1 MSPPE
6 LLFLLCLSFSGVAA
20 AAWAPASAVPVL
32 ASSATVAGRIREGA
46 AASLAELLAVA
57 NSDDLDFSCQ
67 GSFAGSTSNESIQAL
82 QRCIEALLRYAEE
95 MKEQRKRT
103 LAADS
108 QYAVDVSATSAM
120 LRQLRNQEQAHR
132 RLFDGFRRDEQKEA
146 ERTLKSLGSDQGE
159 APASTGASNS
169 AAQTTLAT
177 SREIVAALQP
187 GADSAT
193 VAGADSTEAAHTAQS
208 PPPASRLS
216 QQEPLLVENQ
226 QRSQQFLP
234 RRLLRHLREFQQP
247 QQQAEQQPQQQQQ
260 QQHHQERQELP
271 QVQQAQQLML
281 DQQPQPAPET
291 QVQSR
296 AQPQAPQLSFAEDAD
311 QNAQAEP
318 AAIAP
323 PADDALSD
331 EEVPVDLG
339 PNEDKGMQTG
349 GGGFAVVDEVR

>member
-1 MSPPE
+1 LPTTGSTPPIMSPPE

-216 QQEPLLVENQ
+216 QQE
-226 QRSQQFLP
+226 
-234 RRLLRHLREFQQP
+234 
-247 QQQAEQQPQQQQQ
+247 
-260 QQHHQERQELP
+260 LP